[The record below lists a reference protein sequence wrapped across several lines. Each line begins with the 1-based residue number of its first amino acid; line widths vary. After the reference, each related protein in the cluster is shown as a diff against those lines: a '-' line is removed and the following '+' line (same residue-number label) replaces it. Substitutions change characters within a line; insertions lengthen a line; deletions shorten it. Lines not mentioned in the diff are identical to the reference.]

1 MTRPRETRAEED
13 VLEAFAMEA
22 EHDRAT
28 LERYLRDYPEHA
40 SAVCEL
46 SFELNR
52 TDLEER
58 ELDDSDELLVG
69 RAWSDRVAASVEVV
83 NPLHA
88 LKPAEK
94 RRLADT
100 LNIRLQ
106 VLSLFREGRI
116 IIETVPNYILAVIA
130 GFVGSGLDEVKQ
142 GLRVRGMA
150 AARSYKSDR
159 RPEPEQQVSFERAL
173 RDSGASDDEIAEL
186 MRDR

>member
-1 MTRPRETRAEED
+1 MNRPRETRTEED

-22 EHDRAT
+22 AHDRAT

-40 SAVCEL
+40 SALCEL

-69 RAWSDRVAASVEVV
+69 RAWSDRVVASVEVV
-83 NPLHA
+83 NPIKV
-88 LKPAEK
+88 LKPAER

-100 LNIRLQ
+100 LGIRLQ

-116 IIETVPNYILAVIA
+116 IIETVPNYVLAVIA
-130 GFVGSGLDEVKQ
+130 SFVGWGLQEAKQ
-142 GLRVRGMA
+142 GLRVREMA